1 MKKNN
6 IKALL
11 LISCGLFIVFHLFPL
26 YKNVTWKAL
35 LEQSNTTHF
44 LPRWLNDSQKAYLF
58 YKQNN
63 FSEAEEIRWAWLSWN
78 NQYLYNL
85 WTTLA
90 QKSFLSGQLVDRN
103 QLQKA
108 EQYLSWAADLI
119 KNTEIEHNLTVVRKL
134 LEESWTWSESQQQQD
149 QQNSTWDLQNS
160 TWDQQQQ
167 NWSWT
172 SQQNEQQQWS
182 SSALSP
188 ELQQQIEQYKQQ
200 LEQEQQ
206 ANQQFFWKQA
216 PSNSDWFGF
225 LDQLFWGTP
234 QFQQQIDT
242 WWEQD
247 W

>member
-1 MKKNN
+1 MLIFQGMKKNS
-6 IKALL
+6 ILVVL
-11 LISCGLFIVFHLFPL
+11 LISCGLFVVFHLFPL
-26 YKNVTWKAL
+26 YKNVTWKSL
-35 LEQSNTTHF
+35 LEQSNTTQF
-44 LPRWLNDSQKAYLF
+44 LPRWLNDSQKAYIS

-63 FSEAEEIRWAWLSWN
+63 FSNAEEIRKAWLSWN
-78 NQYLYNL
+78 NQYLFNL
-85 WTTLA
+85 WTSLA

-103 QLQKA
+103 QLQQA
-108 EQYLSWAADLI
+108 EQYLSWAADLV

-134 LEESWTWSESQQQQD
+134 LEESWTWSESQQQN
-149 QQNSTWDLQNS
+149 QQQSI

-172 SQQNEQQQWS
+172 SQQNEQQWS
-182 SSALSP
+182 SSSLSP

-206 ANQQFFWKQA
+206 ANQQFFWKQS

-234 QFQQQIDT
+234 QFQQQIDN

>member
-1 MKKNN
+1 MKKNS
-6 IKALL
+6 ILVVL
-11 LISCGLFIVFHLFPL
+11 LISCGLFVVFHLFPL
-26 YKNVTWKAL
+26 YKNITWKAML
-35 LEQSNTTHF
+35 QESNATQF
-44 LPRWLNDSQKAYLF
+44 LPQWLNDSQKAYIS

-63 FSEAEEIRWAWLSWN
+63 FSKAEELRWAWLSWN

-149 QQNSTWDLQNS
+149 QQNSTWN
-160 TWDQQQQ
+160 QQQQ
-167 NWSWT
+167 QQHWSWT
-172 SQQNEQQQWS
+172 SQQNEQWQWS

-188 ELQQQIEQYKQQ
+188 ELQQQIEHYKQQ

-206 ANQQFFWKQA
+206 ANQQFFWKQS
-216 PSNSDWFGF
+216 PSNSDWFDF
-225 LDQLFWGTP
+225 LDQFFWWTP